1 MSQTKINIHFSSMA
15 DAKVVERQLGPVIS
29 CIEVERN
36 VNEITLKFQ
45 DDSTSLPWILLQISN
60 ICMKHSISR

>member
-1 MSQTKINIHFSSMA
+1 MSQTKINIYFASMV

-45 DDSTSLPWILLQISN
+45 DDSPSLPWILLQISN